1 MGPAEQQVA
10 GIVANRKN
18 ERGHV
23 MREMKICKEE
33 FDAVLNQY
41 ETSLSATPAYQQ
53 LKKQSEEKEKQQQQA
68 ANSDVNVGASTSGT
82 SGSSNGS
89 QIGTSRANGATNGHP
104 QNGSSSRTNGSNG

>member
-1 MGPAEQQVA
+1 MGQQVA

-23 MREMKICKEE
+23 MGEMKICKEE

-53 LKKQSEEKEKQQQQA
+53 LKKQSEEKQQQQA

-82 SGSSNGS
+82 SNVGASGSSNGS
-89 QIGTSRANGATNGHP
+89 QIGTSRANGHP
-104 QNGSSSRTNGSNG
+104 QNGSSSRTNGSNGSFSV